1 MLKNGYIEKTKKIY
15 PETLKNVPGDSNSF
29 SKKKKKKVDKKMI
42 AVVNNY
48 F

>member
-15 PETLKNVPGDSNSF
+15 PETLKSVPGHSNRF
-29 SKKKKKKVDKKMI
+29 KKKKKVDKKMI

>member
-1 MLKNGYIEKTKKIY
+1 MLKNGYIETTKKIY
-15 PETLKNVPGDSNSF
+15 IETLKSVLGRSNIL
-29 SKKKKKKVDKKMI
+29 KKKKKVYKKMI